1 MVLRGLLDRL
11 RPVAI
16 EDVQLDRRRK
26 IAGTIRAASLVDE
39 FDQFRHGLS
48 FGGGDLLDGAPKR
61 LFKADT
67 GLVAVD
73 DDGPFAVLRV
83 HDRLLRRTWH
93 MHGTRHMGQFI
104 RANRREAGFRMW
116 NKCAKSAKRTSSLTA
131 AIHVMTP
138 QW

>member
-16 EDVQLDRRRK
+16 EDVQPDRRRK
-26 IAGTIRAASLVDE
+26 IAGTVRAASLVDE
-39 FDQFRHGLS
+39 LDQFRHGLS

-67 GLVAVD
+67 GLVPVD

-104 RANRREAGFRMW
+104 RA
-116 NKCAKSAKRTSSLTA
+116 KSAWGWVPDTDRVREENVVA
-131 AIHVMTP
+131 HGGHPGHDA
-138 QW
+138 